1 MQVNMRKRERTRE
14 QAAELRQMQKLFLLK
29 AMANPGQP
37 VSIVIVHSGQLGFG
51 RVGLVW
57 FWFTLALAGGRAAGL
72 GRVGCEGEQSDETN
86 QQQALKAPVR
96 QKTSSECSHRRNN
109 QNRVSNIN
117 KQESNIAEVLLLKY

>member
-37 VSIVIVHSGQLGFG
+37 VSIVLVHFGQLGF
-51 RVGLVW
+51 
-57 FWFTLALAGGRAAGL
+57 FSGGRAAGL